1 MIMARKT
8 SLISLS
14 IVLIIILYI
23 AVAANSAPVNPA
35 GVSKLTQMF
44 KKAFNKV
51 ADVLTNSI
59 DSDGQNVQC
68 SRRFND
74 SMDSL
79 NTTLEHMNST
89 ASSDNNLTSYA
100 EKWIDDA
107 ENKLKACLSSGSGN
121 HAAAVGPHFFSL
133 LYARP
138 CLVCFCFVF
147 AVSPVFF
154 LF

>member
-35 GVSKLTQMF
+35 KLTKMF
-44 KKAFNKV
+44 RKAFDKL
-51 ADVLTNSI
+51 ADVLTNYI
-59 DSDGQNVQC
+59 DSAEQKLEC
-68 SRRFND
+68 SRQFND

-100 EKWIDDA
+100 EKWIDKA
-107 ENKLKACLSSGSGN
+107 ENNLTTCLSSGSGN
-121 HAAAVGPHFFSL
+121 HTAAAAVGPHFFFL
-133 LYARP
+133 LYALP